1 MENVFDILRTFHIR
15 KNVEEGMTQA
25 EWIEL
30 LDTIEEAARLD
41 AYATSSW
48 SPDVPVTWIQDG
60 GDE

>member
-30 LDTIEEAARLD
+30 LDTIEELA
-41 AYATSSW
+41 
-48 SPDVPVTWIQDG
+48 DVPVTWIQDG